1 MIATGL
7 RSWGTPGSKTRIA
20 LISAT
25 VLLATALFVAVAD
38 SHPDLLALAAGGLLV
53 TAIALRE
60 PRLVVPVIILA
71 LPLEISKLLFPFL
84 PTREEIGGGLPPT
97 SIVDV
102 GRLAIVMA
110 AVVWLIRPNLARW
123 DAFAGSTL
131 TIPALLLLALYA
143 LSTVY
148 ARDMEAARSETLR
161 LAFLI
166 AFAALIP
173 VFVRDRA
180 ALRWCAAALIAS
192 AALLAVV
199 GVYQQAS
206 GHFFW
211 NEGLGL
217 YGERRINTTF
227 ADPNHFARLLVE
239 ALALGLALFFFVGGK
254 VRYLL
259 MIPALAVCALTLI
272 FTGSRGA
279 WIIAVALLPLLV
291 LALPVARRLRL
302 NLLLIGSL
310 ALLCALGLGLAVS
323 PYFRER
329 LGTFRFGTEATGAR
343 PYLVEAG
350 WQMFRD
356 HPIWGVGI
364 GGYEDSFLNDY
375 YYFKDPKIKANV
387 TLSHT
392 SAVTTIAELGVLGAA
407 ASLFFLYRW
416 GRLGWRLHRRSR
428 GEARALVLGL
438 WAMSLVILL
447 SSQTEGRFFDD
458 PYLWLVFGLGVA
470 LERVLTA
477 DAQGQ
482 QETDARARVL
492 PG

>member
-1 MIATGL
+1 MIATGVHP
-7 RSWGTPGSKTRIA
+7 RGTLGSRARVA
-20 LISAT
+20 LAVAA

-38 SHPDLLALAAGGLLV
+38 SHPDLLALAAAVLLV
-53 TAIALRE
+53 AAIALRE
-60 PRLVVPVIILA
+60 PRLVVPVIILT

-84 PTREEIGGGLPPT
+84 STREETGGGLPPT

-102 GRLAIVMA
+102 GRLAILMA
-110 AVVWLIRPNLARW
+110 AVVWLIRPNMARW
-123 DAFAGSTL
+123 EAFAGSTL
-131 TIPALLLLALYA
+131 TIPAFLLLALYA

-148 ARDMEAARSETLR
+148 ARDTEAARSETLR

-166 AFAALIP
+166 GFAALMP
-173 VFVRDRA
+173 VFVRDRT

-199 GVYQQAS
+199 GAYQQVS

-239 ALALGLALFFFVGGK
+239 AMVLGLALFFFVSGK

-259 MIPALAVCALTLI
+259 LLPALAACALTLI

-291 LALPVARRLRL
+291 VALPVARRLRL
-302 NLLLIGSL
+302 NLLLVGSL
-310 ALLCALGLGLAVS
+310 ALLFALGLGLAVS
-323 PYFRER
+323 PYFRDR

-356 HPIWGVGI
+356 HPVWGVGV
-364 GGYEDSFLNDY
+364 GGYQDSFVNDY

-392 SAVTTIAELGVLGAA
+392 SAVTTIAELGVLGAVV
-407 ASLFFLYRW
+407 SLFLLYRW

-438 WAMSLVILL
+438 WAVSLVIFL

-470 LERVLTA
+470 LDRILAA
-477 DAQGQ
+477 DTPGQ
-482 QETDARARVL
+482 QEADARARVL